1 MSTDKNMCVGL
12 TNKESIDKFMGR
24 LGCFLLIF
32 MMITV
37 TAVSQ
42 SKINSFLTPSD
53 TLNKPRRNA
62 VIIAESSVAGLTLI
76 GLNQLW
82 YADYP
87 QSKFHTINDN
97 NQWLQ
102 MDKLGHTFSSYQL
115 GSVGANI
122 LNWSGVN
129 KKQQL
134 LYGATLGFAF
144 LTTVE
149 VFDGF
154 SKEWG
159 FSWGD
164 MMANASGT
172 GLYIGQ
178 ELLWDEQRITLKYS
192 FHQTKYAKLRPD
204 TLGDGFLEEVLKDYN
219 GQTYWLSANIHS
231 FFKDSNLPQWLNIAI
246 GYGADGMLVGDNE
259 LVDNLGISQNRKRQ
273 FYLSLDVDLSRIKTN
288 SQVLKSILEI
298 FNVIKVPFPAL
309 ELDSNGKLN
318 AHAVYF

>member
-1 MSTDKNMCVGL
+1 
-12 TNKESIDKFMGR
+12 MGR
-24 LGCFLLIF
+24 FGCFLLTF

-53 TLNKPRRNA
+53 TLNKPRRTA
-62 VIIAESSVAGLTLI
+62 VIITESSVAGLTLI

-97 NQWLQ
+97 DQWLQ

-115 GSVGANI
+115 GNVGANI

-164 MMANASGT
+164 MLANASGT

-178 ELLWDEQRITLKYS
+178 ELLWKEQRITLKYS

-204 TLGDGFLEEVLKDYN
+204 ALGDGFLEEVLKDYN
-219 GQTYWLSANIHS
+219 GQTYWLSANIQS
-231 FFKDSNLPQWLNIAI
+231 FFKERHIPQWLNIAI

-259 LVDNLGISQNRKRQ
+259 LVDNLGISHNRKRQ
-273 FYLSLDVDLSRIKTN
+273 FYISLDVDLSRIKTN
-288 SQVLKSILEI
+288 SRVLKSVLEV

-309 ELDSNGKLN
+309 ELDSNGKLK
-318 AHAVYF
+318 AHAIYF